1 MVNPNKVTVSIAVPF
16 KPEQLL
22 ALLVILTGWSGIV
35 LYFLGSAFREEEISA
50 WGGKLGLFPLAALHY
65 HPSHKPVHLL
75 TPCRD
80 DRNFTNRQLPG
91 VPEFVVSGE
100 SFDPRQI
107 SDRQRLVA
115 LFCHRCGVTLGASG
129 DLFS

>member
-50 WGGKLGLFPLAALHY
+50 WGGKLGLFPRSADELMVLGLLAVLE
-65 HPSHKPVHLL
+65 LL
-75 TPCRD
+75 GNVI
-80 DRNFTNRQLPG
+80 NFLLDS
-91 VPEFVVSGE
+91 FVLNDS
-100 SFDPRQI
+100 
-107 SDRQRLVA
+107 
-115 LFCHRCGVTLGASG
+115 
-129 DLFS
+129 